1 MARYV
6 MVSTGESMGRGLGW
20 MLAQTLHGFMDV
32 VTFGFWIPIH
42 IRSNRKIRAAFL
54 ARSRAGYRP

>member
-6 MVSTGESMGRGLGW
+6 AVTTGESMGRGLGW
-20 MLAQTLHGFMDV
+20 LLAQSLHGFMDF
-32 VTFGFWIPIH
+32 VTLGLWIPVH
-42 IRSNRKIRAAFL
+42 IRSNRKIRAAYL